1 MVAAVV
7 LDDEP
12 RRRIVEVGP
21 THESTIAV
29 TQILLNLRAR
39 KPGIDQE
46 PPKSGFHWRF
56 GGRGQSRQGAQS
68 ACPGTRKR
76 GSISEAAM
84 QRHVDRDKRLHLR
97 SPPAQVGECPIERR
111 CAQAPNDDCLLGVS
125 SECLARRPFGTVCL
139 SEEVSLCRPG

>member
-1 MVAAVV
+1 
-7 LDDEP
+7 
-12 RRRIVEVGP
+12 
-21 THESTIAV
+21 
-29 TQILLNLRAR
+29 
-39 KPGIDQE
+39 
-46 PPKSGFHWRF
+46 
-56 GGRGQSRQGAQS
+56 
-68 ACPGTRKR
+68 
-76 GSISEAAM
+76 M